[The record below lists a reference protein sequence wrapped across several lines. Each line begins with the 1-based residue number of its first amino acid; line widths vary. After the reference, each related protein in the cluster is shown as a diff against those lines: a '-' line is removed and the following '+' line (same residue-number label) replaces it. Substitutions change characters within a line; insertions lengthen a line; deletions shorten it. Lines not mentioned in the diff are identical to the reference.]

1 MNQEN
6 RLGNATWKITAAGS
20 VKKRMWKKQM
30 GSLWVLKDAM
40 HAKHI

>member
-6 RLGNATWKITAAGS
+6 RLGNARWKITAAGS

-30 GSLWVLKDAM
+30 GRLWVLKDAM
-40 HAKHI
+40 HAKRI